1 VRLFNAVFWAGLLL
15 ACPLLF
21 CGCGGEEFTPETN
34 RELMPGRGL
43 LSGEDGEFTIWGKS
57 AAEREAD
64 EAQAE
69 QEGNGEEQE
78 SNGEEQESSG
88 REE

>member
-1 VRLFNAVFWAGLLL
+1 VRLVNAVFWAGLLL

-69 QEGNGEEQE
+69 RREE

>member
-1 VRLFNAVFWAGLLL
+1 
-15 ACPLLF
+15 
-21 CGCGGEEFTPETN
+21 
-34 RELMPGRGL
+34 MPGRGL